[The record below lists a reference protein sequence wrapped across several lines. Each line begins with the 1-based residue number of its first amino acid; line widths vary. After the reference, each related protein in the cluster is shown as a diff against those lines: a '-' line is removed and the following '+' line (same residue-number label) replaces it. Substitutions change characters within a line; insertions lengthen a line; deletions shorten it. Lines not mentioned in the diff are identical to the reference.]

1 MMNSKL
7 TRAALVSA
15 IALAFSAP
23 TFAQSSSGS
32 QGGSN
37 SMQSSPQTK
46 HGTAAATPSA
56 PSAGVTGGN
65 VWTSDG
71 FKRLDKNGDGM
82 ISRDEA
88 QADPLT
94 RDHWTKLDK
103 ANRGSVDMSTY
114 EQYGRTLNP
123 NSATP
128 KGHPFS
134 ADQKK

>member
-1 MMNSKL
+1 MMNTKL

-37 SMQSSPQTK
+37 SMQSSPQTP
-46 HGTAAATPSA
+46 HGTAAATPTPQST
-56 PSAGVTGGN
+56 GVTSGHAWN
-65 VWTSDG
+65 AEG
-71 FKRLDKNGDGM
+71 FKRLDKNSDGM
-82 ISRDEA
+82 ISREEA
-88 QADPLT
+88 QAEPML
-94 RDHWTKLDK
+94 RDHWSKLDK
-103 ANRGSVDMSTY
+103 ANRGTVDVTTY

-128 KGHPFS
+128 K
-134 ADQKK
+134 K

>member
-15 IALAFSAP
+15 LAVAFAAP

-37 SMQSSPQTK
+37 SMQSSPQTP
-46 HGTAAATPSA
+46 HGTAAATPS
-56 PSAGVTGGN
+56 PQSTGVTGGN
-65 VWTSDG
+65 LWTSDH
-71 FKRLDKNGDGM
+71 FKRLDKNSDGM

-88 QADPLT
+88 QADPAM

-103 ANRGSVDMSTY
+103 SNKGSVDMPTY

-123 NSATP
+123 TSAAP
-128 KGHPFS
+128 K
-134 ADQKK
+134 ATDQKK